1 MAVKQKLSVAQ
12 YLALPEEKPYLEYV
26 CGEVLQKAMPNKD
39 HMQIVNRSG
48 LRVTLYDDAHAGGH
62 CGPEP
67 RVRFATELGDE
78 YRLPDYAYWAP
89 RKPFDDGKE
98 MLPPTLAIEV
108 RSPDESMTDQREKCR
123 YYRRY
128 GVDVA
133 WLFDPR
139 TRTVEVFDAEHDGA
153 AATCALRSPLLP
165 GFELDAAAL
174 FTEAMGAV
182 EA

>member
-1 MAVKQKLSVAQ
+1 MAVKQKLSVEQ
-12 YLALPEEKPYLEYV
+12 YLALPEEKPNLEYV
-26 CGEVLQKAMPNKD
+26 CGEVLRKAMPNKEHVEVVD
-39 HMQIVNRSG
+39 GAGYQ
-48 LRVTLYDDAHAGGH
+48 LRAYRLTQTAAHT
-62 CGPEP
+62 GPEP
-67 RVRFATELGDE
+67 RVRFATERGDE

-89 RKPFDDGKE
+89 GKPFDDGNE

-153 AATCALRSPLLP
+153 AATGALRSPLLP